1 MKKIILIMSLALA
14 FIMTSCSQNG
24 PYKRINIK
32 GEMMGE
38 AKQVLETTLVGT
50 TKVENY
56 SGESYANRM
65 PVYQITPRVITTD
78 EFQAMVD
85 YFDIQGEIQIV
96 NDTIRIS
103 DYYSSPPSQ
112 TMRCSEN
119 SLS

>member
-50 TKVENY
+50 TKGRKLLRRKLCE
-56 SGESYANRM
+56 
-65 PVYQITPRVITTD
+65 
-78 EFQAMVD
+78 
-85 YFDIQGEIQIV
+85 
-96 NDTIRIS
+96 
-103 DYYSSPPSQ
+103 
-112 TMRCSEN
+112 
-119 SLS
+119 